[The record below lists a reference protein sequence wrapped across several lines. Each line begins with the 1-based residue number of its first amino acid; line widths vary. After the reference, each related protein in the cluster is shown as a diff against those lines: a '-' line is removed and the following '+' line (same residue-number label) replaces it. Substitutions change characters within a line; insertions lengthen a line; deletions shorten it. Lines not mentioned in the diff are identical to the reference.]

1 MDAVL
6 VSLLLDLKTCLLI
19 GTPILVNKFPLLYQ
33 LSPTGQCPIKPNI
46 VRRVCKKNEYV
57 KPCLPIKNTLPRLL

>member
-33 LSPTGQCPIKPNI
+33 LSPTGQCPIKPNT
-46 VRRVCKKNEYV
+46 VKRVCQ
-57 KPCLPIKNTLPRLL
+57 TLLTHQKYLTPSTVTTPP